1 MFTAYA
7 YFMTGME
14 KESTNV
20 TNDNYLDSGV
30 LLIKISANSE

>member
-7 YFMTGME
+7 FFMTGME

-20 TNDNYLDSGV
+20 TNANYLDSGV
-30 LLIKISANSE
+30 LFNKNVR